1 MRGMFGW
8 TVRTHFCT
16 VIADVGRFVDSRG
29 PLIDVIRH
37 HGHVHAAMDPIKTA
51 SSVCMRQQRF
61 VRRHKSLH
69 GCDAVPSRLRLW
81 PMQVAYWRVEGTG
94 FTRSSH
100 ASVAEWMASDASN
113 NQSDTRHYARLCN
126 RCSEM
131 PTHTSFSCRLS
142 SHSDGHA
149 LVTFLRLLFGTIS

>member
-1 MRGMFGW
+1 VLAFLRGMFGW
-8 TVRTHFCT
+8 TVRAHFCT

-29 PLIDVIRH
+29 PLIDVIHH

-51 SSVCMRQQRF
+51 SSVCVRQQRF
-61 VRRHKSLH
+61 VRRHKSLL
-69 GCDAVPSRLRLW
+69 GCDAVPSRVRLW
-81 PMQVAYWRVEGTG
+81 PMQVACRMH
-94 FTRSSH
+94 RIHSSD

-131 PTHTSFSCRLS
+131 PTTHTSFSCQLS
-142 SHSDGHA
+142 SHSHGH
-149 LVTFLRLLFGTIS
+149 